1 MKYPT
6 RKNLI
11 ISAANLDVY
20 YTQDRDGFVQM
31 WNRRPRINRRLG
43 IWEGLEDPIFSKDVP
58 IFHRYSRCW
67 QKSLI
72 TPETLKLATES
83 NAEGYV

>member
-11 ISAANLDVY
+11 VSAANLDVY

-43 IWEGLEDPIFSKDVP
+43 SWEGLENPIFTMPV
-58 IFHRYSRCW
+58 FHRYSRCW

-72 TPETLKLATES
+72 TPETLMLAAES
-83 NAEGYV
+83 NAEGCV

>member
-6 RKNLI
+6 KKNLI

-31 WNRRPRINRRLG
+31 WNRRPKINRRLG
-43 IWEGLEDPIFSKDVP
+43 IWEGVEDPIFTMPV
-58 IFHRYSRCW
+58 FHRYSRCW

-72 TPETLKLATES
+72 TPETLKLAAES

>member
-6 RKNLI
+6 KKNLI

-20 YTQDRDGFVQM
+20 YTQDKDGFVQM
-31 WNRRPRINRRLG
+31 WNRRPKINRRLG
-43 IWEGLEDPIFSKDVP
+43 IWEGVEDPIFTMPV
-58 IFHRYSRCW
+58 FHRYSRCW

-72 TPETLKLATES
+72 TPGTLKQAAEN